1 MEGRDKHKQQKYKTT
16 KRKYKI
22 KKIYE
27 WRVFL
32 NSEKTYTNLF
42 QAGNCFPFHFRT
54 SCIVFFF
61 PISMHSFSTSNFIQ
75 TSFSE

>member
-1 MEGRDKHKQQKYKTT
+1 MEGRDEHKTT

-54 SCIVFFF
+54 SCIVFFPYKHALF
-61 PISMHSFSTSNFIQ
+61 FDFKFYPNF
-75 TSFSE
+75 F